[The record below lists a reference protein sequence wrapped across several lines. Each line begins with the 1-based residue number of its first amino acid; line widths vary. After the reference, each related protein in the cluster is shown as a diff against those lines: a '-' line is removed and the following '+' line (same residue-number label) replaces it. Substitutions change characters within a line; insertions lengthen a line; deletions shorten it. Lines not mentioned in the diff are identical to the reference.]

1 MLDQGGAEKL
11 LGKGDMLL
19 LTTEMMGKPRRIQ
32 GAWASDE
39 DISKVT
45 DFLRAQRPPEYNNEV
60 VAQTVQIKGM
70 GPAGG
75 GSIGDLGRRYD
86 PNDPIVR
93 KAVEISL
100 SKGKFSTAMLQT
112 YLGKGHGFVSGLAI
126 WFEEIGVIGPQNG
139 NKPRDLLISSM
150 EEFDNLAQ

>member
-1 MLDQGGAEKL
+1 M
-11 LGKGDMLL
+11 
-19 LTTEMMGKPRRIQ
+19 T
-32 GAWASDE
+32 
-39 DISKVT
+39 
-45 DFLRAQRPPEYNNEV
+45 
-60 VAQTVQIKGM
+60 IKGM
-70 GPAGG
+70 GGAIGG
-75 GSIGDLGRRYD
+75 DDLGGLGRRFD

-139 NKPRDLLISSM
+139 NKPREMLISTM
-150 EEFDNLAQ
+150 EEFESLAGV

>member
-1 MLDQGGAEKL
+1 
-11 LGKGDMLL
+11 
-19 LTTEMMGKPRRIQ
+19 MGKPRRIQ
-32 GAWASDE
+32 GAWASDD
-39 DISKVT
+39 DINKVT
-45 DFLRAQRPPEYNNEV
+45 DFLRAQRPPEYNDEV
-60 VAQTVQIKGM
+60 VAQAVAIKGI
-70 GPAGG
+70 GPADG

-150 EEFDNLAQ
+150 EDFDNLAGV